1 MEEKISKKKILYVI
15 TKSNW
20 GGAQKNVF
28 DLATNMPKEKYDVT
42 VIAGG
47 NGFLIKKLQEKNIR
61 TIPLLKLER
70 DPNLIS
76 DIISIWNLFKL
87 IRQEEPDI
95 LHLHS
100 TKIGVVGTL
109 LGQIHNGLNK
119 IYSLLKIR
127 KVKTKALIIFTVHGW
142 AFKENRPN
150 HQKVIIWLSSWLT
163 VLLSKKV
170 ITVSKDDLEKTPAHF
185 SKDKIYLIHNGIE
198 PSQTKQRK
206 EARAEIFGN
215 KEISEKNLTLGCIA
229 ELHKNKGLNYAIE
242 AITEIKKQNADKDRP
257 VLLVIIGDGEQRKN
271 LENMIIK
278 NGLAESVILVGQ
290 KENARTFLSAFDLF
304 ILPSIKEGL
313 PYCIL
318 EAGVV
323 GLPVIATN
331 VGGINEIITDM
342 ETGILIRPA
351 DSKEISNAL
360 KFFIQNP
367 EKIAEFGGKLKKRI
381 SEEFSLEKMIEKT
394 MAVYEIT

>member
-1 MEEKISKKKILYVI
+1 
-15 TKSNW
+15 
-20 GGAQKNVF
+20 
-28 DLATNMPKEKYDVT
+28 
-42 VIAGG
+42 
-47 NGFLIKKLQEKNIR
+47 
-61 TIPLLKLER
+61 
-70 DPNLIS
+70 
-76 DIISIWNLFKL
+76 
-87 IRQEEPDI
+87 
-95 LHLHS
+95 
-100 TKIGVVGTL
+100 
-109 LGQIHNGLNK
+109 
-119 IYSLLKIR
+119 
-127 KVKTKALIIFTVHGW
+127 
-142 AFKENRPN
+142 
-150 HQKVIIWLSSWLT
+150 
-163 VLLSKKV
+163 
-170 ITVSKDDLEKTPAHF
+170 
-185 SKDKIYLIHNGIE
+185 
-198 PSQTKQRK
+198 
-206 EARAEIFGN
+206 
-215 KEISEKNLTLGCIA
+215 
-229 ELHKNKGLNYAIE
+229 
-242 AITEIKKQNADKDRP
+242 
-257 VLLVIIGDGEQRKN
+257 
-271 LENMIIK
+271 
-278 NGLAESVILVGQ
+278 LVGQ